1 MELFSL
7 IYTSTPTRPF
17 SQEDLEDL
25 ARVSQ
30 RNNAERE
37 ISGLLLYSQR
47 FFLQVI
53 EGDYDDIA
61 ELYITLEH
69 DDRHRDLQLLT
80 AAPASR
86 RVFPDWSMGVLD
98 ISRSARVEPE
108 LVCDICNRAEQDL
121 DAAGNAAIVLLE
133 LFKHDPINA
142 SGLSIAS

>member
-1 MELFSL
+1 MVLFSL

-17 SQEDLEDL
+17 TQEDLGDL

-30 RNNAERE
+30 RNNAERS
-37 ISGLLLYSQR
+37 ISGLLLYSPR

-53 EGDYDDIA
+53 EGGYERVA
-61 ELYITLEH
+61 ALYTHLET
-69 DDRHRDLQLLT
+69 DDRHRDLKLLT
-80 AAPASR
+80 ASPASR

-121 DAAGNAAIVLLE
+121 DAAGNAAIALLE

-142 SGLSIAS
+142 SGLSIAD